1 MKTNTESAQTVY
13 EELVEQFG
21 SAVLGSEMQCED
33 QRVIVID
40 PKQNF
45 EVLSWLKD
53 SEEHH
58 YDLLIDLTAVDYGAE
73 KGVQVVYQLWSVK
86 YKRLLRVKCPFPGPD
101 LEISSVAELWGC
113 ANWLEREV
121 FDLFGVDFS
130 GHPDLRRILM
140 PKNYS
145 EGHPLRKDFPLRGR
159 FSREKQTEIAL
170 DQSYEDY
177 YRPEQLRDSLGPQK
191 ED

>member
-1 MKTNTESAQTVY
+1 MKTITESTQALH
-13 EELVEQFG
+13 EELVDQFG
-21 SAVLGSEMQCED
+21 SAVLGSEIQCED

-40 PKQNF
+40 PKQSF

-53 SEEHH
+53 SEEYQ
-58 YDLLIDLTAVDYGAE
+58 YDLLIDVTAVDYGAKE
-73 KGVQVVYQLWSVK
+73 GVQVVYQLWSVN
-86 YKRLLRVKCPFPGPD
+86 YKKLLRVKCPLSLPD

-121 FDLFGVDFS
+121 FDLFGVHFV

>member
-1 MKTNTESAQTVY
+1 MKIITESTQALH
-13 EELVEQFG
+13 EELVDQFG
-21 SAVLGSEMQCED
+21 SAVLGSEIQCED

-40 PKQNF
+40 PKQSF

-53 SEEHH
+53 SEEYQ
-58 YDLLIDLTAVDYGAE
+58 YDLLIDVTAVDYGAKE
-73 KGVQVVYQLWSVK
+73 GVQVVYQLWSVN
-86 YKRLLRVKCPFPGPD
+86 YKKLLRVKCPLSLPD

-121 FDLFGVDFS
+121 FDLFGVHFS

>member
-1 MKTNTESAQTVY
+1 MKTITESTQALH
-13 EELVEQFG
+13 EELVDQFG
-21 SAVLGSEMQCED
+21 SAILGFEIQCED

-40 PKQNF
+40 PKQSF

-53 SEEHH
+53 SEEYQ
-58 YDLLIDLTAVDYGAE
+58 YDLLIDVTAVDYGAK

-121 FDLFGVDFS
+121 FDLFGVHFS

-140 PKNYS
+140 PRNYS

>member
-1 MKTNTESAQTVY
+1 MKTITESTQALH
-13 EELVEQFG
+13 EELVDQFG
-21 SAVLGSEMQCED
+21 SAVLGSEIQCED

-40 PKQNF
+40 PKQSF

-53 SEEHH
+53 SEEYQ
-58 YDLLIDLTAVDYGAE
+58 YDLLIDVTAVDYGAK
-73 KGVQVVYQLWSVK
+73 KGVQVVYQLWSVN
-86 YKRLLRVKCPFPGPD
+86 YKKLLRVKCPLSLPD

-121 FDLFGVDFS
+121 FDLFGVHFV

-177 YRPEQLRDSLGPQK
+177 YRPEQLRDSLGPKK